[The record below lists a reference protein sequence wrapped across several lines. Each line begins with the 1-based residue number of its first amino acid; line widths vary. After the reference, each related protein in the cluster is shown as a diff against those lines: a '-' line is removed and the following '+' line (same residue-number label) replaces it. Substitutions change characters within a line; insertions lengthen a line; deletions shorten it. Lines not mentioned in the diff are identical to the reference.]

1 MDFESRP
8 LEPSR
13 RLSESISTINASTNL
28 LPTSADGAS
37 SPNDIPAPEARS
49 VLTRLYIS
57 HTLSTWNSRMFEF
70 GAVLF
75 LASIFPG
82 TLLYASIYALVRA
95 FSAIALSSWL
105 GAQVDRSD
113 RLVAVRY
120 SIVWQRVPVAVSCL
134 CFVATVSTDSWAVT
148 ITLFVVQGLLA
159 CMEKLAATANTVAVE
174 RDWAIVI
181 SDSINVP
188 RQGEEAEVTCSST
201 ISNWNRMADL
211 NASMRRI
218 DLFCKLLAP
227 VFISLIDS
235 ISTRYA
241 IWTVFTLNTASV
253 LVEYMAIAQ
262 VYQSVPA
269 LTKTQAPTTQADDTN
284 SATADDPQDNAS
296 RKIPH
301 SVSETLA
308 PWKEYIA
315 SPVFLASFALSLLY
329 LTVLSFGATMTTYLL
344 DTGFTSLQVS
354 YMRIGAVAAEISGT
368 WTAPIIM
375 NRIGPIRSGL
385 WFLNWQFVCVAGA
398 AVAFVGWDSS
408 SRFVAGT
415 LIAGVAL
422 SRVGLWGFDLSVQ
435 FLVQENIQE
444 HARARFSATEMALQN
459 VFEMLS
465 FASTIA
471 FPLPAQFGYPVMIS
485 SGAVAVAAVCFA
497 TYVRKERGHLL
508 HRSRCMGGDKVVY
521 RAVEFGSV

>member
-1 MDFESRP
+1 MEYESSYSA
-8 LEPSR
+8 PSR
-13 RLSESISTINASTNL
+13 RSSENVNNSSSAL
-28 LPTSADGAS
+28 LPTADNS
-37 SPNDIPAPEARS
+37 SRPNDTPAPEARS

-95 FSAIALSSWL
+95 FSAVALSSWL

-113 RLVAVRY
+113 RLVAVRH
-120 SIVWQRVPVAVSCL
+120 SIVWQRVPVAASCL
-134 CFVATVSTDSWAVT
+134 CFITNLSTDSWALT
-148 ITLFVVQGLLA
+148 IGLFAVQGLLA

-174 RDWAIVI
+174 RDWVY
-181 SDSINVP
+181 
-188 RQGEEAEVTCSST
+188 
-201 ISNWNRMADL
+201 L

-227 VFISLIDS
+227 VFISLIDG
-235 ISTRYA
+235 ISTQYA

-269 LTKTQAPTTQADDTN
+269 LTKTQAPTTQTDGLSNESDDFN
-284 SATADDPQDNAS
+284 HDAS
-296 RKIPH
+296 PKIPH
-301 SVSETLA
+301 PLPESLA

-329 LTVLSFGATMTTYLL
+329 LTVLSFGATMVTYLL
-344 DTGFTSLQVS
+344 STGFTSLQVS
-354 YMRIGAVAAEISGT
+354 YMRIGSVIAELSGT
-368 WTAPIIM
+368 WTAPMIM

-385 WFLNWQFVCVAGA
+385 WFLNWQFVCVAAA
-398 AVAFVGWDSS
+398 AVPFVAWDSS
-408 SRFVAGT
+408 SRLVAGT

-459 VFEMLS
+459 IFEMLS

-471 FPLPAQFGYPVMIS
+471 FPLPAQFVYPVMIS

-497 TYVRKERGHLL
+497 AYVRKERGHLL
-508 HRSRCMGGDKVVY
+508 HRSRCMGGDKVSY
-521 RAVEFGSV
+521 RAIGSGSVLNV

>member
-1 MDFESRP
+1 MEFESSP
-8 LEPSR
+8 APSR
-13 RLSESISTINASTNL
+13 RSSENVNNSSSAL
-28 LPTSADGAS
+28 LPTADNAS
-37 SPNDIPAPEARS
+37 RPNDTPALEARS

-75 LASIFPG
+75 LASNFPG

-95 FSAIALSSWL
+95 FSAVALSSWL
-105 GAQVDRSD
+105 GAQVDHSD
-113 RLVAVRY
+113 RLVAVRH
-120 SIVWQRVPVAVSCL
+120 SIVTL
-134 CFVATVSTDSWAVT
+134 STDSWALT
-148 ITLFVVQGLLA
+148 IGLFAVQGLLA

-181 SDSINVP
+181 SNSINVP
-188 RQGEEAEVTCSST
+188 RQ
-201 ISNWNRMADL
+201 DL

-269 LTKTQAPTTQADDTN
+269 LTKTQAPTTQADDIN
-284 SATADDPQDNAS
+284 NESDDAHHSASP
-296 RKIPH
+296 KVLH
-301 SVSETLA
+301 SLSESLA

-315 SPVFLASFALSLLY
+315 SPVFLASLALSLLY
-329 LTVLSFGATMTTYLL
+329 LTVLSFGATMVTYLL
-344 DTGFTSLQVS
+344 STGFTSLQF
-354 YMRIGAVAAEISGT
+354 ACVAA
-368 WTAPIIM
+368 
-375 NRIGPIRSGL
+375 
-385 WFLNWQFVCVAGA
+385 A
-398 AVAFVGWDSS
+398 AVPFVAWDSS

-471 FPLPAQFGYPVMIS
+471 FPLPAQFVYPVMIS

-497 TYVRKERGHLL
+497 AYVRKERGHLL
-508 HRSRCMGGDKVVY
+508 HRSRCMGGDKAPY
-521 RAVEFGSV
+521 QAIGSGSVVDV

>member
-1 MDFESRP
+1 MEFESS
-8 LEPSR
+8 LAPSR
-13 RLSESISTINASTNL
+13 RSSENANNSSSALLPASADNASRQ
-28 LPTSADGAS
+28 
-37 SPNDIPAPEARS
+37 NDTPAPEARS
-49 VLTRLYIS
+49 VLARLYIS

-95 FSAIALSSWL
+95 FSAVALSSWL

-113 RLVAVRY
+113 RLVAVRH
-120 SIVWQRVPVAVSCL
+120 SIVVWQRVPVAVSCL
-134 CFVATVSTDSWAVT
+134 CFIANLSTDSWPLT
-148 ITLFVVQGLLA
+148 IGLFAVQGLLA

-188 RQGEEAEVTCSST
+188 RQ
-201 ISNWNRMADL
+201 DL

-227 VFISLIDS
+227 VFISLIDG

-269 LTKTQAPTTQADDTN
+269 LTKTQAPTTQTDDIN
-284 SATADDPQDNAS
+284 NESDDAHHNAS
-296 RKIPH
+296 RNILH
-301 SVSETLA
+301 SLPESLA

-329 LTVLSFGATMTTYLL
+329 LTVLSFGATMVTYLL
-344 DTGFTSLQVS
+344 STGFTSLQVS
-354 YMRIGAVAAEISGT
+354 YMRIGSVIAELSGT
-368 WTAPIIM
+368 WTAPMIT

-385 WFLNWQFVCVAGA
+385 WFLNWQFVCVAAA
-398 AVAFVGWDSS
+398 AVPFVAWDSS

-444 HARARFSATEMALQN
+444 RARARFSATEMALQN

-471 FPLPAQFGYPVMIS
+471 FPLPAQFVYPVMIS
-485 SGAVAVAAVCFA
+485 FGAVAVAAVCFA
-497 TYVRKERGHLL
+497 AYVRKERGHLL
-508 HRSRCMGGDKVVY
+508 HRSRCMGGDKASY
-521 RAVEFGSV
+521 QAIGSGSVLNV

>member
-1 MDFESRP
+1 
-8 LEPSR
+8 
-13 RLSESISTINASTNL
+13 
-28 LPTSADGAS
+28 
-37 SPNDIPAPEARS
+37 
-49 VLTRLYIS
+49 
-57 HTLSTWNSRMFEF
+57 MFEF

-82 TLLYASIYALVRA
+82 TLMYASIYALVRA
-95 FSAIALSSWL
+95 FSAVALSSWL

-120 SIVWQRVPVAVSCL
+120 SIK
-134 CFVATVSTDSWAVT
+134 
-148 ITLFVVQGLLA
+148 
-159 CMEKLAATANTVAVE
+159 KLASTANTVAVE
-174 RDWAIVI
+174 RDWAIMI

-188 RQGEEAEVTCSST
+188 RQGNKPEANGSST
-201 ISNWNRMADL
+201 IPNFDQIADL

-241 IWTVFTLNTASV
+241 IWTVFALNTASV
-253 LVEYMAIAQ
+253 LVEYIAIAQ

-269 LTKTQAPTTQADDTN
+269 LIRTQAPTTQADDTN
-284 SATADDPQDNAS
+284 SETHGPHENAS
-296 RKIPH
+296 RKLLQSLPE
-301 SVSETLA
+301 SLS

-329 LTVLSFGATMTTYLL
+329 LTVLSFGATMVTYLL
-344 DTGFTSLQVS
+344 HSGFTPLQVS

-368 WTAPIIM
+368 WTAPLIM

-398 AVAFVGWDSS
+398 TAAFVAWDSN
-408 SRFVAGT
+408 SRSAAGA

-422 SRVGLWGFDLSVQ
+422 SRIGLWGFDLSVQ
-435 FLVQENIQE
+435 FLVQENIPE
-444 HARARFSATEMALQN
+444 RARARFSATEMALQN

-471 FPLPAQFGYPVMIS
+471 FPLPAQFGYPVIIS
-485 SGAVAVAAVCFA
+485 SGAVAVAAICFA
-497 TYVRKERGHLL
+497 AYVRKERGHLL
-508 HRSRCMGGDKVVY
+508 HRLRCMGGEKATY
-521 RAVEFGSV
+521 REIRSDSV

>member
-1 MDFESRP
+1 MVYESRSP
-8 LEPSR
+8 EPSQR
-13 RLSESISTINASTNL
+13 SSEIVTNSSSTHLLASAND
-28 LPTSADGAS
+28 TSR
-37 SPNDIPAPEARS
+37 PHNNTPAPEAHS
-49 VLTRLYIS
+49 VLKRLYIS
-57 HTLSTWNSRMFEF
+57 HTLSAWNSRMFEF

-95 FSAIALSSWL
+95 FSTVALSSWL

-120 SIVWQRVPVAVSCL
+120 SIVWQRLPVAVSCL
-134 CFVATVSTDSWAVT
+134 CFIATLSTDSRTLT
-148 ITLFVVQGLLA
+148 IVLFVFQGLLA
-159 CMEKLAATANTVAVE
+159 CIEKLAATANTVAVE

-188 RQGEEAEVTCSST
+188 RQ
-201 ISNWNRMADL
+201 DL

-218 DLFCKLLAP
+218 DLICKLLAP

-241 IWTVFTLNTASV
+241 IWTVFTLNTTAV

-269 LTKTQAPTTQADDTN
+269 LTKTHAIPQADDITN
-284 SATADDPQDNAS
+284 ESAAPDQNPSGT
-296 RKIPH
+296 PH
-301 SVSETLA
+301 SLPDSPLA

-329 LTVLSFGATMTTYLL
+329 LTVLSFGATMVTYLL
-344 DTGFTSLQVS
+344 HAGFTSLQVS
-354 YMRIGAVAAEISGT
+354 YMRIGSVAAELSGT

-398 AVAFVGWDSS
+398 ATAFVSWDSS

-435 FLVQENIQE
+435 FLVQENINE

-471 FPLPAQFGYPVMIS
+471 FPLPAQFRYPVMIS

-497 TYVRKERGHLL
+497 AYVRKERGHLL
-508 HRSRCMGGDKVVY
+508 HRSQCMGGDKVLY
-521 RAVEFGSV
+521 RPIGSGEV

>member
-1 MDFESRP
+1 MEFESSP
-8 LEPSR
+8 APSR
-13 RLSESISTINASTNL
+13 RSSENVNNSSSAL
-28 LPTSADGAS
+28 LPTADNAS
-37 SPNDIPAPEARS
+37 RPNDTPAPEARS

-95 FSAIALSSWL
+95 FSAVALSSWL
-105 GAQVDRSD
+105 GAQVDHSD
-113 RLVAVRY
+113 RLVAVRH
-120 SIVWQRVPVAVSCL
+120 SIVTL
-134 CFVATVSTDSWAVT
+134 STDSWALT
-148 ITLFVVQGLLA
+148 IGLFAVQGLLA

-181 SDSINVP
+181 SNSINVP
-188 RQGEEAEVTCSST
+188 RQ
-201 ISNWNRMADL
+201 DL

-269 LTKTQAPTTQADDTN
+269 LTKTQAPTTQADDIN
-284 SATADDPQDNAS
+284 NESDDAHHSASP
-296 RKIPH
+296 KVLH
-301 SVSETLA
+301 SLSESLA

-315 SPVFLASFALSLLY
+315 SPVFLASLALSLLY
-329 LTVLSFGATMTTYLL
+329 LTVLSFGATMVTYLL
-344 DTGFTSLQVS
+344 STGFTSLQVS
-354 YMRIGAVAAEISGT
+354 YMRIGSVIAELSGT
-368 WTAPIIM
+368 WTAPMIM

-385 WFLNWQFVCVAGA
+385 WFLNWQFACVAAA
-398 AVAFVGWDSS
+398 AVPFVAWDSS

-471 FPLPAQFGYPVMIS
+471 FPLPAQFVYPVMIS

-497 TYVRKERGHLL
+497 AYVRKERGHLL
-508 HRSRCMGGDKVVY
+508 HRSRCMGGDKASY
-521 RAVEFGSV
+521 QAIGSGSGLNV

>member
-1 MDFESRP
+1 
-8 LEPSR
+8 
-13 RLSESISTINASTNL
+13 
-28 LPTSADGAS
+28 
-37 SPNDIPAPEARS
+37 
-49 VLTRLYIS
+49 
-57 HTLSTWNSRMFEF
+57 MFEF

-95 FSAIALSSWL
+95 FSAVALSSWL
-105 GAQVDRSD
+105 GAQVDHSD
-113 RLVAVRY
+113 RLVAVRH
-120 SIVWQRVPVAVSCL
+120 SIVTL
-134 CFVATVSTDSWAVT
+134 STDSWALT
-148 ITLFVVQGLLA
+148 IGLFAVQGLLA

-181 SDSINVP
+181 SNSINVP
-188 RQGEEAEVTCSST
+188 RQ
-201 ISNWNRMADL
+201 DL

-269 LTKTQAPTTQADDTN
+269 LTKTQAPTTQADDIN
-284 SATADDPQDNAS
+284 NESDDAHHSASP
-296 RKIPH
+296 KVLH
-301 SVSETLA
+301 SLSESLA

-315 SPVFLASFALSLLY
+315 SPVFLASLALSLLY
-329 LTVLSFGATMTTYLL
+329 LTVLSFGATMVTYLL
-344 DTGFTSLQVS
+344 STGFTSLQVS
-354 YMRIGAVAAEISGT
+354 YMRIGSVIAELSGT
-368 WTAPIIM
+368 WTAPMIM

-385 WFLNWQFVCVAGA
+385 WFLNWQFACVAAA
-398 AVAFVGWDSS
+398 AVPFVAWDSS

-471 FPLPAQFGYPVMIS
+471 FPLPAQFVYPVMIS

-497 TYVRKERGHLL
+497 AYVRKERGHLL
-508 HRSRCMGGDKVVY
+508 HRSRCMGGDKASY
-521 RAVEFGSV
+521 QAIGSGSGLNV

>member
-1 MDFESRP
+1 MELECSSQ
-8 LEPSR
+8 EPSR
-13 RLSESISTINASTNL
+13 RLLESTSVTNASNTH
-28 LPTSADGAS
+28 LPTSADDTS
-37 SPNDIPAPEARS
+37 RTPNNIPRPEAHS

-57 HTLSTWNSRMFEF
+57 HTLSAWNSRMFEF

-75 LASIFPG
+75 LASTFPG
-82 TLLYASIYALVRA
+82 TLLYTSIYALVRA
-95 FSAIALSSWL
+95 FSAVALSSWL
-105 GAQVDRSD
+105 GAQVDNSD
-113 RLVAVRY
+113 RLVAVRH
-120 SIVWQRVPVAVSCL
+120 SIN
-134 CFVATVSTDSWAVT
+134 SWAVT
-148 ITLFVVQGLLA
+148 IILFVVQGLLA
-159 CMEKLAATANTVAVE
+159 CIEKLAATANTVAVE

-188 RQGEEAEVTCSST
+188 RQ
-201 ISNWNRMADL
+201 DL

-227 VFISLIDS
+227 VSISFIDS

-253 LVEYMAIAQ
+253 LIEYMAIAQ

-269 LTKTQAPTTQADDTN
+269 LTKTHPTTQADDIN
-284 SATADDPQDNAS
+284 NAS
-296 RKIPH
+296 HHNTPQQE
-301 SVSETLA
+301 SPLA
-308 PWKEYIA
+308 PWKEYIS

-329 LTVLSFGATMTTYLL
+329 LTVLSFGATMVTYLL
-344 DTGFTSLQVS
+344 HTGFTSLQVS
-354 YMRIGAVAAEISGT
+354 YMRIVSVAAEISGT
-368 WTAPIIM
+368 WTAPLIM

-385 WFLNWQFVCVAGA
+385 WFLNWQFVCVAGSA
-398 AVAFVGWDSS
+398 ISFVAWDSS

-415 LIAGVAL
+415 LITGVAL
-422 SRVGLWGFDLSVQ
+422 SRIGLWGFDLSVQ
-435 FLVQENIQE
+435 FLVQGNIQE

-471 FPLPAQFGYPVMIS
+471 FPLPAQFKYPVLIS
-485 SGAVAVAAVCFA
+485 SGAVAVAAGCFA
-497 TYVRKERGHLL
+497 AYVRKERGHLL

-521 RAVEFGSV
+521 RAIGSGEV

>member
-1 MDFESRP
+1 MDLEISP
-8 LEPSR
+8 EPSWR
-13 RLSESISTINASTNL
+13 SSESIANPSDTL
-28 LPTSADGAS
+28 LPTSADDTS
-37 SPNDIPAPEARS
+37 TPKYIPAPEARS

-57 HTLSTWNSRMFEF
+57 HTLSAWNSRMFEF

-95 FSAIALSSWL
+95 FSAVALSSWL

-113 RLVAVRY
+113 RLVAVRH

-134 CFVATVSTDSWAVT
+134 CFVATLSVNSWVLK
-148 ITLFVVQGLLA
+148 IVLFAVQGLLA
-159 CMEKLAATANTVAVE
+159 CIEKLAATANTVAVE

-188 RQGEEAEVTCSST
+188 RQ
-201 ISNWNRMADL
+201 DL

-218 DLFCKLLAP
+218 DLICKLLAP

-241 IWTVFTLNTASV
+241 MWTVFTLNTASV

-269 LTKTQAPTTQADDTN
+269 LTKTQTPASTTETDDIN
-284 SATADDPQDNAS
+284 SESSQNDNTSHKTADSSPDS
-296 RKIPH
+296 
-301 SVSETLA
+301 SLA
-308 PWKEYIA
+308 PWREYIA

-329 LTVLSFGATMTTYLL
+329 LTVLSFGATMVTYLL
-344 DTGFTSLQVS
+344 HTGFSSLQVS
-354 YMRIGAVAAEISGT
+354 YMRIGSVAAELSGT
-368 WTAPIIM
+368 WTAPMIM

-398 AVAFVGWDSS
+398 AVAFVAWDSS
-408 SRFVAGT
+408 ERFVAGT

-422 SRVGLWGFDLSVQ
+422 SRIGLWGFDLSVQ

-471 FPLPAQFGYPVMIS
+471 FPLPAQFRYPVLIS
-485 SGAVAVAAVCFA
+485 FGAVAVAAVCFA
-497 TYVRKERGHLL
+497 AYVRKERGHLL
-508 HRSRCMGGDKVVY
+508 HRSRCMGGDKLLY
-521 RAVEFGSV
+521 REIVSEEV

>member
-1 MDFESRP
+1 MLLESTSP
-8 LEPSR
+8 GPSQH
-13 RLSESISTINASTNL
+13 LSESVTNSSSTHLLASAND
-28 LPTSADGAS
+28 TS
-37 SPNDIPAPEARS
+37 PPHNNTPAPEAHS

-57 HTLSTWNSRMFEF
+57 HALSAWNSRMFEF

-95 FSAIALSSWL
+95 FSTVALSSWL

-120 SIVWQRVPVAVSCL
+120 SIV
-134 CFVATVSTDSWAVT
+134 SWTLT
-148 ITLFVVQGLLA
+148 IVLFVFQGLLA
-159 CMEKLAATANTVAVE
+159 CIEKLAATANTVAVE

-188 RQGEEAEVTCSST
+188 RQ
-201 ISNWNRMADL
+201 DL

-218 DLFCKLLAP
+218 DLICKLLAP
-227 VFISLIDS
+227 VFISLVDS

-241 IWTVFTLNTASV
+241 IWTVFILNTTSV

-269 LTKTQAPTTQADDTN
+269 LTKTHTIPQADDITSE
-284 SATADDPQDNAS
+284 SAAPDQNPS
-296 RKIPH
+296 GKPH
-301 SVSETLA
+301 SLPDSPLA

-315 SPVFLASFALSLLY
+315 SPVFLASLALSLLY
-329 LTVLSFGATMTTYLL
+329 LTVLSFGATMVTYLL
-344 DTGFTSLQVS
+344 HAGFTSLQVS
-354 YMRIGAVAAEISGT
+354 YMRIGSVVAELSGT

-385 WFLNWQFVCVAGA
+385 WFLNWQFACVAGA
-398 AVAFVGWDSS
+398 AVAFVAWDSS
-408 SRFVAGT
+408 SRVVAGT

-435 FLVQENIQE
+435 FLVQENINE

-471 FPLPAQFGYPVMIS
+471 FPLPAQFRYPVMIS

-497 TYVRKERGHLL
+497 AYVRRERGHLL
-508 HRSRCMGGDKVVY
+508 HRSRCMGGDKVLY
-521 RAVEFGSV
+521 RAVGSGEV

>member
-1 MDFESRP
+1 MDFETRYP
-8 LEPSR
+8 QPSR
-13 RLSESISTINASTNL
+13 RSSESITNSSNAL
-28 LPTSADGAS
+28 LPTSADDTS
-37 SPNDIPAPEARS
+37 RPQNDIPAPEARS

-57 HTLSTWNSRMFEF
+57 HTLSAWNSRMFEF

-75 LASIFPG
+75 LAFIFPG

-95 FSAIALSSWL
+95 FSTVALSSWL
-105 GAQVDRSD
+105 GAQVDSSD

-134 CFVATVSTDSWAVT
+134 CFVATLSTESWALKIV
-148 ITLFVVQGLLA
+148 LFVLQGLLA
-159 CMEKLAATANTVAVE
+159 CVEKLAATANTVAVE

-188 RQGEEAEVTCSST
+188 RQ
-201 ISNWNRMADL
+201 DL

-269 LTKTQAPTTQADDTN
+269 LTKTQASITQADDIN
-284 SATADDPQDNAS
+284 SETSDGPHPNPS
-296 RKIPH
+296 RKILH
-301 SVSETLA
+301 SLPESLA
-308 PWKEYIA
+308 PWKEYMA

-329 LTVLSFGATMTTYLL
+329 LTVLSFGATMVTYLL
-344 DTGFTSLQVS
+344 HTGFTSLQVS

-368 WTAPIIM
+368 WTAPLIM

-385 WFLNWQFVCVAGA
+385 WFLNWQFVCVAGT
-398 AVAFVGWDSS
+398 AVAFVAWDSS
-408 SRFVAGT
+408 SRAVAGT

-435 FLVQENIQE
+435 FLVQENVQE

-471 FPLPAQFGYPVMIS
+471 FPLPAQFEYPVLIS

-497 TYVRKERGHLL
+497 AYVRKERGHLL
-508 HRSRCMGGDKVVY
+508 HRSRCMGGDKVIY
-521 RAVEFGSV
+521 RAIESGSV

>member
-1 MDFESRP
+1 MDLESSSP
-8 LEPSR
+8 EPSR
-13 RLSESISTINASTNL
+13 RSSESVPNPSSAL
-28 LPTSADGAS
+28 LPTSADNAS
-37 SPNDIPAPEARS
+37 RPPNDIPAPEARS
-49 VLTRLYIS
+49 VLTRLYVS

-95 FSAIALSSWL
+95 FSAVALSSWL

-113 RLVAVRY
+113 RLLAVRY
-120 SIVWQRVPVAVSCL
+120 SIVWQRVPVAASCL
-134 CFVATVSTDSWAVT
+134 CFIATLSMDSSTLT
-148 ITLFVVQGLLA
+148 IILFAVQGLLA
-159 CMEKLAATANTVAVE
+159 CLEKLAATANTVAVE

-181 SDSINVP
+181 SDCINVP
-188 RQGEEAEVTCSST
+188 RQ
-201 ISNWNRMADL
+201 DL

-269 LTKTQAPTTQADDTN
+269 LTKTQAPTTQADDLD
-284 SATADDPQDNAS
+284 SESDDGHHNPTRTILRS
-296 RKIPH
+296 L
-301 SVSETLA
+301 SESLA

-329 LTVLSFGATMTTYLL
+329 LTVLSFGATMVTYLL
-344 DTGFTSLQVS
+344 STGFTSLQVS
-354 YMRIGAVAAEISGT
+354 YMRIGSVIAELSGT
-368 WTAPIIM
+368 WTAPVIM

-385 WFLNWQFVCVAGA
+385 WFLNWQFVCVAAA
-398 AVAFVGWDSS
+398 AVAFVAWDSS

-422 SRVGLWGFDLSVQ
+422 SRIGLWGFDLSVQ

-459 VFEMLS
+459 IFEMLS

-471 FPLPAQFGYPVMIS
+471 FPLPAQFGHPVLIS

-497 TYVRKERGHLL
+497 AYVRKERGHLL
-508 HRSRCMGGDKVVY
+508 HRSRCMGGDKVSY
-521 RAVEFGSV
+521 RAIASGSV

>member
-1 MDFESRP
+1 MEVESRS
-8 LEPSR
+8 LEASRPS
-13 RLSESISTINASTNL
+13 SEHIPDSSNPL
-28 LPTSADGAS
+28 LPTSDDAS
-37 SPNDIPAPEARS
+37 RTPDNSPTPEARS

-57 HTLSTWNSRMFEF
+57 HTLSAWNSRMFEF

-82 TLLYASIYALVRA
+82 TLLYASIYALVRS
-95 FSAIALSSWL
+95 FSAVALSSWL
-105 GAQVDRSD
+105 GAQVDRLD
-113 RLVAVRY
+113 RLVAVRH

-134 CFVATVSTDSWAVT
+134 CFLATLATDSWALT
-148 ITLFVVQGLLA
+148 IVLFAVQGLLA

-181 SDSINVP
+181 SDSIKVP
-188 RQGEEAEVTCSST
+188 RQ
-201 ISNWNRMADL
+201 DL

-218 DLFCKLLAP
+218 DLFCKLVAP

-241 IWTVFTLNTASV
+241 IWTVFILNTASV

-262 VYQSVPA
+262 VYKSVPA
-269 LTKTQAPTTQADDTN
+269 LTKTQAPTTQGDDIN
-284 SATADDPQDNAS
+284 SESEDPHSNTS
-296 RKIPH
+296 RKIPY
-301 SVSETLA
+301 SLSQSLA

-315 SPVFLASFALSLLY
+315 NPVFLASFALSLLY
-329 LTVLSFGATMTTYLL
+329 LTVLSFGATMVTYLL
-344 DTGFTSLQVS
+344 HAGFTSLQVS
-354 YMRIGAVAAEISGT
+354 YMRIGSVVAELSGT
-368 WTAPIIM
+368 WTAPVVM

-385 WFLNWQFVCVAGA
+385 WFLNWQFICVAAA
-398 AVAFVGWDSS
+398 AVAFVAWDSS
-408 SRFVAGT
+408 SQFVAGT

-422 SRVGLWGFDLSVQ
+422 SRAGLWGFDLSVQ
-435 FLVQENIQE
+435 FLVQENVQE

-471 FPLPAQFGYPVMIS
+471 FPLPAQFRYPVLIS

-497 TYVRKERGHLL
+497 AYVRKERGHLL
-508 HRSRCMGGDKVVY
+508 HRSRCMGGDKVLY
-521 RAVEFGSV
+521 RAVGPGSV

>member
-1 MDFESRP
+1 MELETRSSGSSR
-8 LEPSR
+8 SS
-13 RLSESISTINASTNL
+13 SESINTERTI
-28 LPTSADGAS
+28 LPTSGPS
-37 SPNDIPAPEARS
+37 SQLNTTPAPEARS

-95 FSAIALSSWL
+95 LSAVALSSWL
-105 GAQVDRSD
+105 GARVDRSD
-113 RLVAVRY
+113 RLVALRY

-134 CFVATVSTDSWAVT
+134 CFVLLMSAKSWT
-148 ITLFVVQGLLA
+148 ITLVLFAVQGILA
-159 CMEKLAATANTVAVE
+159 CLEKLAATANTVAVE

-181 SDSINVP
+181 SDSISVP
-188 RQGEEAEVTCSST
+188 RQ
-201 ISNWNRMADL
+201 DL

-227 VFISLIDS
+227 VFISLVDS
-235 ISTRYA
+235 ISTSYA
-241 IWTVFTLNTASV
+241 IWTVFGLNTASV
-253 LVEYMAIAQ
+253 IIEYVAIAQ
-262 VYQSVPA
+262 VYQAVPA
-269 LTKTQAPTTQADDTN
+269 LKKQMPASPTQEPDDIQYGNHDSNHTN
-284 SATADDPQDNAS
+284 SSADIPQIIQS
-296 RKIPH
+296 Q
-301 SVSETLA
+301 S
-308 PWKEYIA
+308 PWKEYTT

-329 LTVLSFGATMTTYLL
+329 LTVLSFGATMVTYLL
-344 DTGFTSLQVS
+344 HTGFTSLQVS
-354 YMRIGAVAAEISGT
+354 YMRIGSVAAELSGT
-368 WTAPIIM
+368 WTAPMIM

-385 WFLNWQFVCVAGA
+385 WFLNWQFVCVAA
-398 AVAFVGWDSS
+398 AAAAFVGWDSD
-408 SRFVAGT
+408 SRVVAGT
-415 LIAGVAL
+415 LIVGVAM

-435 FLVQENIQE
+435 FLVQENVEE

-471 FPLPAQFGYPVMIS
+471 FPLPGQFRYPVLIS
-485 SGAVAVAAVCFA
+485 SGAVAVAAICFA
-497 TYVRKERGHLL
+497 AYVRKERGHLL

-521 RAVEFGSV
+521 RALGSGTV